1 MAWSGVDGGAAITS
15 ADQLRKRLKQF
26 GLADAAITAAWPR
39 WWSQEADASRSAQA
53 ELRFGIA
60 RRLGLDPV
68 SLLGDE
74 DEPRFLWRQEARFKH
89 LSAEDE
95 REQAGIAS
103 FGRALATAIAPSAPE
118 SGGDLAGYEAGELRQ
133 ELLAR
138 GLQFIGLDTLL
149 ALSWGVGVPVVHLRV
164 FPWPQK
170 RMAAMT
176 VRVNERSFILLGK
189 DASYPPWIAFYLAH
203 ELGHVA
209 LAHVEPGH
217 AIVDLD
223 IGEKIAASD
232 QEEADADTWALE
244 LITGR
249 PKLEVTSADENR
261 SAAELARIALGAAG
275 ELRIEPGT
283 LALAFGYTTGE
294 WPLVNGALKRIYDQ
308 PGEVWRIINAYAR
321 DQLNLEQAPGDAA
334 DFVGEVLGLHEL
346 S

>member
-1 MAWSGVDGGAAITS
+1 MAWSGAQRGAAITS
-15 ADQLRKRLKQF
+15 ADELRKRLKQL

-39 WWSQEADASRSAQA
+39 WWSEEADASRSAQA

-74 DEPRFLWRQEARFKH
+74 DEPRFLWHREARFKH
-89 LSAEDE
+89 LSAENE

-103 FGRALATAIAPSAPE
+103 FGRGLAAAMASSAPE
-118 SGGDLAGYEAGELRQ
+118 PGNDLVGYRAGELRQ
-133 ELLAR
+133 ELLAG

-164 FPWPQK
+164 FPWPRK

-209 LAHVEPGH
+209 LAHVGPDQ

-223 IGEKIAASD
+223 VGEKVVASD
-232 QEEADADTWALE
+232 QEEADADAWALE
-244 LITGR
+244 LLTGR
-249 PKLEVTSADENR
+249 PKLKVTSADENR
-261 SAAELARIALGAAG
+261 SAAELARAALGAAG

-294 WPLVNGALKRIYDQ
+294 WPLANGALKRIYDE
-308 PGEVWRIINAYAR
+308 PADVWRLINAYAR
-321 DQLNLEQAPGDAA
+321 DQLSLDQAPEDAA
-334 DFVGEVLGLHEL
+334 DFVREVLGLHEL
-346 S
+346 P